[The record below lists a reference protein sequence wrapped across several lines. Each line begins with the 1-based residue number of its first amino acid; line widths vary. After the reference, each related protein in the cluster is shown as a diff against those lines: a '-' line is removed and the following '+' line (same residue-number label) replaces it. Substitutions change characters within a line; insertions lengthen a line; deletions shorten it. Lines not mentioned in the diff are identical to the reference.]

1 VVSVVSTMQALH
13 VFVEVREELVTEDA
27 ALPVAEVDGLDVP
40 GEVGGGDHEAADRA
54 GGEVVVVDRG
64 HVIVESGH
72 VQTAPRTD
80 VLEAPVLRQDVS
92 LERGLALELLL
103 TVATPTEDLAG
114 GEETGL
120 MSVLVSSETGSV
132 RERNI
137 TNLADQF

>member
-1 VVSVVSTMQALH
+1 M
-13 VFVEVREELVTEDA
+13 FVEVGEELVAEDA
-27 ALPVAEVDGLDVP
+27 ALPVAEVDGLEVP
-40 GEVGGGDHEAADRA
+40 GEVGGSDHEAADRA

-64 HVIVESGH
+64 HVIVQSGH
-72 VQTAPRTD
+72 VQPAPRTD

-92 LERGLALELLL
+92 LEGGLALELLL

-114 GEETGL
+114 GEDTGL
-120 MSVLVSSETGSV
+120 VSVLVSSEIGFV